1 MKKIL
6 KIGSSVAGILATLG
20 SIVIFFPAL
29 SAEEG
34 TLTLWHIVWGVVLLL
49 VCAALIANSVVEA
62 VDKRQRH
69 HVFDS
74 ESAEFRRFFANWYA
88 KPGKLSIICD
98 DLDWTKNGE
107 DVRIYD
113 QLLQKS
119 RSKELLLLLGRG
131 LSSPLVKTLERS
143 GAVARPGPG
152 NIISQLSFSC
162 ISVMGN
168 AAGQAIVRNK
178 RTDHANRIAFDEVQD
193 TYVIELLNALINV

>member
-6 KIGSSVAGILATLG
+6 KTGSFIAGILATLG

-29 SAEEG
+29 SAERR
-34 TLTLWHIVWGVVLLL
+34 TLTPWHIVWGVFLLL
-49 VCAALIANSVVEA
+49 VCAALIANSVVET

-98 DLDWTKNGE
+98 DLEWTKTGA
-107 DVRIYD
+107 DTQIYD

-119 RSKELLLLLGRG
+119 RSNELLLLLGRG
-131 LSSPLVKTLERS
+131 LSSPLVKTLES
-143 GAVARPGPG
+143 NGAIVRPGPG

-168 AAGQAIVRNK
+168 SAGQAIVRNK
-178 RTDHANRIAFDEVQD
+178 RTDHANRIVFDEVQD
-193 TYVIELLNALINV
+193 TYVIELLNALIDA

>member
-29 SAEEG
+29 SVEGG
-34 TLTLWHIVWGVVLLL
+34 TLTPWHIVWGAFLLL

-69 HVFDS
+69 HVFDC
-74 ESAEFRRFFANWYA
+74 ESAEFHQFFANWYA
-88 KPGKLSIICD
+88 KPGTLSIICD
-98 DLDWTKNGE
+98 DLDWTRTE
-107 DVRIYD
+107 ADSPIYN

-119 RSKELLLLLGRG
+119 NAHKLHLFLGRG
-131 LSSPLVKTLERS
+131 LSSPLVKTLKS
-143 GAVARPGPG
+143 NGAVVRPGPK

-162 ISVMGN
+162 ISVMDN
-168 AAGQAIVRNK
+168 LAGQAIVRNK
-178 RTDHANRIAFDEVQD
+178 RTDHANKIVFDEVQN
-193 TYVIELLNALINV
+193 TYVIELLNALIDT